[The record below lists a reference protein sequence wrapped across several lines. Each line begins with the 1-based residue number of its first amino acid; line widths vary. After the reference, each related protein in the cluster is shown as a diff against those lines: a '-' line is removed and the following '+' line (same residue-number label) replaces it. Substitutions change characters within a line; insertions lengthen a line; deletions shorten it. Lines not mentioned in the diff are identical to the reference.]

1 MGFYLYRLKSNKF
14 ILTSFWFLFSIHFS
28 NSSFGKFLFSFL
40 SPRLWFVDFF
50 DLKIRSFNFWWED
63 LQFHSS
69 HSPSAV
75 EQYNFHWLCL
85 LCLGMIYTHT
95 TNSHTLDSSLM
106 HIYCDRSLYSLVSH
120 NCTISLFLILST
132 SNVEQYNFHWL
143 CLLCLDN
150 SRWRDNPGTTFSL
163 FLFLFLSSIP
173 FWLHPLRNHLYSLYE
188 SNIGVSSF
196 LYVDV
201 CTTSFLL
208 SNWSH
213 QPLLSLLTTRWQSSF
228 KMFHQGPSAL
238 HNSYYISSC

>member
-95 TNSHTLDSSLM
+95 THSHTLDSSLM

-143 CLLCLDN
+143 CLLCN
-150 SRWRDNPGTTFSL
+150 I
-163 FLFLFLSSIP
+163 LS
-173 FWLHPLRNHLYSLYE
+173 
-188 SNIGVSSF
+188 
-196 LYVDV
+196 
-201 CTTSFLL
+201 TLL
-208 SNWSH
+208 LIW
-213 QPLLSLLTTRWQSSF
+213 
-228 KMFHQGPSAL
+228 GP
-238 HNSYYISSC
+238 HDTCVY